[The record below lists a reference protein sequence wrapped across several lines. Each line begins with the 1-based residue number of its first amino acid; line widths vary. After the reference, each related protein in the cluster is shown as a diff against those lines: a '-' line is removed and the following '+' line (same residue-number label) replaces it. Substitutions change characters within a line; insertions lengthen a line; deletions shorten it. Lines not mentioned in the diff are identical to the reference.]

1 MGHSRPWAWTGR
13 DRAKGRKSP
22 RPVTDACG
30 DRGRAFLGWGVTD
43 ERQGLSMRARDL
55 MTAPVVTVHPWTS
68 AKEAAEL
75 LSVHGFTALPVV
87 DDDDRL
93 IGIVTEADLIR
104 GRIPADPRHVH
115 EPGAAVAGMS
125 VGDLMTTPA
134 TAMDTGTDVA
144 DLCQALV
151 DARIRAMPIVD
162 GSAVVGIVT
171 RGDVVRM
178 LARGDADIA
187 RDVRHRL
194 EIYGGGGRWKV
205 EVREGCVHITDE
217 FDDDT
222 DRHVARLLALAVPG
236 VVAAD
241 TAYAGEEQTR

>member
-1 MGHSRPWAWTGR
+1 
-13 DRAKGRKSP
+13 
-22 RPVTDACG
+22 
-30 DRGRAFLGWGVTD
+30 
-43 ERQGLSMRARDL
+43 MRARDL
-55 MTAPVVTVHPWTS
+55 MTSPVITVQAWTS
-68 AKEAAEL
+68 AKEAAGL
-75 LSVHGFTALPVV
+75 LSRHGFTALPVV

-104 GRIPADPRHVH
+104 GWIPADPRYTH
-115 EPGAAVAGMS
+115 EHHEAAIAART
-125 VGDLMTTPA
+125 VGDVMTSPA
-134 TAMDTGTDVA
+134 TAMSSGADVA

-171 RGDVVRM
+171 RGDIVRV
-178 LARGDADIA
+178 LAREDIDIA
-187 RDVRHRL
+187 RDVKHRL
-194 EIYGGGGRWKV
+194 EIYGGSGRWRID
-205 EVREGCVHITDE
+205 VRDGRVHITDQ

-222 DRHVARLLALAVPG
+222 DWHVAQLLALAVPG

>member
-1 MGHSRPWAWTGR
+1 
-13 DRAKGRKSP
+13 
-22 RPVTDACG
+22 
-30 DRGRAFLGWGVTD
+30 
-43 ERQGLSMRARDL
+43 MRARDL
-55 MTAPVVTVHPWTS
+55 MTAPVITVHPWTS

-75 LSVHGFTALPVV
+75 LSMHGFTALPVV

-104 GRIPADPRHVH
+104 GRIPVDPRHSH
-115 EPGAAVAGMS
+115 EHREATSAGKT
-125 VGDLMTTPA
+125 VGDLMTSPA

-162 GSAVVGIVT
+162 GAAVVGIVT
-171 RGDVVRM
+171 RRDVVRM
-178 LARGDADIA
+178 LARQDVEIA
-187 RDVRHRL
+187 RDVKHRL
-194 EIYGGGGRWKV
+194 EIYGGSARWKID
-205 EVREGCVHITDE
+205 VRDGCVHITDQ
-217 FDDDT
+217 FDDET

-241 TAYAGEEQTR
+241 TAYAGEEQAR

>member
-1 MGHSRPWAWTGR
+1 
-13 DRAKGRKSP
+13 
-22 RPVTDACG
+22 
-30 DRGRAFLGWGVTD
+30 
-43 ERQGLSMRARDL
+43 MRARDL
-55 MTAPVVTVHPWTS
+55 MTAPVITVHPWTS

-75 LSVHGFTALPVV
+75 LSAHGFTALPVV

-104 GRIPADPRHVH
+104 GRIPADPRYVH
-115 EPGAAVAGMS
+115 EPRESAAGKT
-125 VGDLMTTPA
+125 VGDLMTTPV
-134 TAMDTGTDVA
+134 TAMDSGTDVA

-171 RGDVVRM
+171 RGDVVRV
-178 LARGDADIA
+178 LAREDAEIA
-187 RDVRHRL
+187 RDVKHRL
-194 EIYGGGGRWKV
+194 EIYGGGGRWRV
-205 EVREGCVHITDE
+205 EVRDGFVHITDQ

-222 DRHVARLLALAVPG
+222 DRHVAQLLALAVPG
-236 VVAAD
+236 VVAAE

>member
-1 MGHSRPWAWTGR
+1 
-13 DRAKGRKSP
+13 
-22 RPVTDACG
+22 
-30 DRGRAFLGWGVTD
+30 
-43 ERQGLSMRARDL
+43 MRARDL
-55 MTAPVVTVHPWTS
+55 MTAPVITVHPWTS

-75 LSVHGFTALPVV
+75 LAAHGFTALPVV

-104 GRIPADPRHVH
+104 GRIPVDPRHAH
-115 EPGAAVAGMS
+115 EHHEAAPAGKT
-125 VGDLMTTPA
+125 VGDLMTSPV
-134 TAMDTGTDVA
+134 TAMSTGTDVV

-171 RGDVVRM
+171 RGDIVRV
-178 LARGDADIA
+178 LAREDVEIA
-187 RDVRHRL
+187 RDVKHRL
-194 EIYGGGGRWKV
+194 EIYGGSGRWQV
-205 EVREGCVHITDE
+205 DVHDGLVHITDQ

-222 DRHVARLLALAVPG
+222 DRHVAQLLALAVPG
-236 VVAAD
+236 VVAAE

>member
-1 MGHSRPWAWTGR
+1 
-13 DRAKGRKSP
+13 
-22 RPVTDACG
+22 
-30 DRGRAFLGWGVTD
+30 
-43 ERQGLSMRARDL
+43 MRARDL
-55 MTAPVVTVHPWTS
+55 MTAPVLTVHPWTS

-75 LSVHGFTALPVV
+75 LSTHRFTALPVV
-87 DDDDRL
+87 DADDEL
-93 IGIVTEADLIR
+93 VGIVTEADLIR
-104 GRIPADPRHVH
+104 GRVPADPRTTH
-115 EPGAAVAGMS
+115 EPRESAAGTT
-125 VGDLMTTPA
+125 VGDLMTSPA
-134 TAMDTGTDVA
+134 TAMSSGTDVA

-162 GSAVVGIVT
+162 GAAVVGIVT
-171 RGDVVRM
+171 RGDVVRV
-178 LARGDADIA
+178 LAREDTDIA

-194 EIYGGGGRWKV
+194 EVYGGGGRWHV
-205 EVREGCVHITDE
+205 DVHDGFAHITDQ

>member
-1 MGHSRPWAWTGR
+1 
-13 DRAKGRKSP
+13 
-22 RPVTDACG
+22 
-30 DRGRAFLGWGVTD
+30 
-43 ERQGLSMRARDL
+43 MRARDL
-55 MTAPVVTVHPWTS
+55 MTSPVITVQPWTS

-75 LSVHGFTALPVV
+75 LSMHGFTALPVV
-87 DDDDRL
+87 DDDGGL

-104 GRIPADPRHVH
+104 GRIPADPRQAHRH
-115 EPGAAVAGMS
+115 HDAAVAGKT
-125 VGDLMTTPA
+125 VGDVMTSPA
-134 TAMDTGTDVA
+134 TAMSTGTDVA

-178 LARGDADIA
+178 LARQDTDIA
-187 RDVRHRL
+187 RDVKHRL
-194 EIYGGGGRWKV
+194 EIYGGSGRWKID
-205 EVREGCVHITDE
+205 VRDGYVHITDQY
-217 FDDDT
+217 DDDT
-222 DRHVARLLALAVPG
+222 DRHVAQLLALAVPG